1 MKIGIDAR
9 WIFETISG
17 VGKYTASLIEYL
29 ARVDKD
35 NEYLLFFDRPDLR
48 DRLILKAGLENR
60 PNFQTKLISYGL
72 FSLANQLFMPRVL
85 NSEGID
91 VFHSTNFMIPL
102 FGFKGKMVVTVHD
115 LIPLLFPH
123 YTPRARKTRFFAL
136 YKLIMKLAARR
147 ADCIIA
153 VSENSKNDLKRA
165 LNLFDEKVAVV
176 YNGIDLKYKPAGGY
190 NPPISPFCKGGEE
203 GDLKE
208 VREKYAI
215 SPAAKLILWVGRP
228 EPYKNLGALIKAFSR
243 ISEGVNCCLVIAGE
257 EDERYPETT
266 ELVKELGLDH
276 VRNFAL
282 QKTKKDTSNGARK
295 MVVFTGYLEEEAL
308 IDLYRTASLF
318 VLPSFYE
325 GFGLPVLEAFAC
337 GVPVIASDRASLP
350 EVAGDAAI
358 LIDPE
363 DVDALVREM
372 KNVLGSEDL
381 RSELIAKGLRRA
393 KEFSWEK
400 TARETLKVYEEVKR

>member
-9 WIFETISG
+9 WIFEAISG
-17 VGKYTASLIEYL
+17 VGKYTAALIEYL
-29 ARVDKD
+29 ARVDRD

-48 DRLILKAGLENR
+48 DRLMLKAGLKDR
-60 PNFQTKLISYGL
+60 PNFRTKLISYGL
-72 FSLANQLFMPRVL
+72 FSSANQLFMPRVL
-85 NSEGID
+85 NSEGVD

-123 YTPRARKTRFFAL
+123 YTPRARKTRFFVL
-136 YKLIMKLAARR
+136 YKLIMKLVARR
-147 ADCIIA
+147 ADRVIA
-153 VSENSKNDLKRA
+153 VSENSKNDLKKA

-176 YNGIDLKYKPAGGY
+176 YNGIDLKYLLGQAGLPAARERDESLSREVRKRY
-190 NPPISPFCKGGEE
+190 LISP
-203 GDLKE
+203 D
-208 VREKYAI
+208 
-215 SPAAKLILWVGRP
+215 AKLILWVGRP
-228 EPYKNLGALIKAFSR
+228 EPYKNLGALVEGFSR
-243 ISEGVNCCLVIAGE
+243 ISEGANCCLVIAGE

-266 ELVKELGLDH
+266 ELVKGLGLDH

-282 QKTKKDTSNGARK
+282 QKTKKGISNGAGKR
-295 MVVFTGYLEEEAL
+295 VVFTGYLEEEAL

-318 VLPSFYE
+318 VLPSLYE

-337 GVPVIASDRASLP
+337 GVPVVASDRASLP

-363 DVDALVREM
+363 DVDALTREM
-372 KNVLGSEDL
+372 KNVLDSEDL
-381 RSELIAKGLRRA
+381 RSQLRAKGYRRA
-393 KEFSWEK
+393 KQFSWEK
-400 TARETLKVYEEVKR
+400 TARETLRVYEETYGSS

>member
-9 WIFETISG
+9 WIFKVISG

-29 ARVDKD
+29 ARIDGN
-35 NEYLLFFDRPDLR
+35 NEYILFFDRPALR
-48 DRLILKAGLENR
+48 DRLILKAGLKDK
-60 PNFQTKLISYGL
+60 PNFRTKIVSYSL
-72 FSLANQLFMPRVL
+72 FSSANQFFMPRIL
-85 NSEGID
+85 NSERVD

-123 YTPRARKTRFFAL
+123 YTPKARKTRFFAL
-136 YKLIMKLAARR
+136 YRLIMKLVARR
-147 ADCIIA
+147 ADRIIA

-176 YNGIDLKYKPAGGY
+176 YNGIDLKYSTGETSLPAVQERDKSLSREIRKRY
-190 NPPISPFCKGGEE
+190 LISP
-203 GDLKE
+203 D
-208 VREKYAI
+208 
-215 SPAAKLILWVGRP
+215 AKLIFWVGRP
-228 EPYKNLGALIKAFSR
+228 EPYKNLGALVRAFSR
-243 ISEGVNCCLVIAGE
+243 VSEGVNCCLVIAGE

-266 ELVKELGLDH
+266 GLVKELGLEK
-276 VRNFAL
+276 R
-282 QKTKKDTSNGARK
+282 
-295 MVVFTGYLEEEAL
+295 VVFTGYLEEEAL

-318 VLPSFYE
+318 VLPSLYE

-337 GVPVIASDRASLP
+337 GVPVITSNRASLP

-363 DVDALVREM
+363 DIDALTRGM
-372 KNVLGSEDL
+372 TDVLGSEHL
-381 RSELIAKGLRRA
+381 RNEFIGKGLRRA
-393 KEFSWEK
+393 KQFSWEK
-400 TARETLKVYEEVKR
+400 TARETLRVYEEVGK